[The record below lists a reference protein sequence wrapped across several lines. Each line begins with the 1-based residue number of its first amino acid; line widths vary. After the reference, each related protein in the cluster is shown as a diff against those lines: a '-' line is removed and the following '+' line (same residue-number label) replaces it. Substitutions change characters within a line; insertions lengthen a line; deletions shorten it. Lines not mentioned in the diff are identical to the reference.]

1 MLLYV
6 VSWAELE
13 RLCTVARNKR
23 RLLEEL
29 RQKKRSCSQSEA
41 EAALVAWGFAA
52 GRSKGHVQVWTYR
65 HVTLTVHAPHGGKDL
80 EPGAVAM
87 IIRKI
92 EEADILQQ
100 MEQKEEDSDD

>member
-6 VSWAELE
+6 VSRTELE
-13 RLCTVARNKR
+13 RLCFVARDKR

-29 RQKKRSCSQSEA
+29 RQKKRSCSFGEA
-41 EAALVAWGFAA
+41 EAALIAWGFVA
-52 GRSKGHVQVWTYR
+52 GRSKGHVQVWTCK
-65 HVTLTVHAPHGGKDL
+65 HVTLTLHAPHKDL
-80 EPGAVAM
+80 DPGAVAM

-100 MEQKEEDSDD
+100 MEQKGEGGDE